1 VKSELEKL
9 NVEVVIAH
17 LSIAYVKSGWPARKH
32 IENAI
37 IELVR
42 IFKPVL
48 DDYRKIVN
56 GFIEAG
62 VSFKYL
68 VHISGF
74 LPGEPKLVLIKGRTE
89 GGFVFKEEEGVS
101 TIIGLDDNGRFL
113 VNTMIEMVAAKA
125 KSGSKFE
132 FLPEHF

>member
-1 VKSELEKL
+1 VKGELEKL
-9 NVEVVIAH
+9 DVEKVVVVIAH
-17 LSIAYVKSGWPARKH
+17 LSVAYVKSGWPARKH

-62 VSFKYL
+62 VSLKYL

-74 LPGEPKLVLIKGRTE
+74 LPGKPELVLIKGRIE

-101 TIIGLDDNGRFL
+101 TIIGLDDNGRLL
-113 VNTMIEMVAAKA
+113 VNAMIEMAAAKA
-125 KSGSKFE
+125 KSGVQI
-132 FLPEHF
+132 